1 MKLILASASPRRLDL
16 LNRAGVHPDVRP
28 TDCDE
33 TITEKLTPRET
44 TETLARRKAS
54 AAARKIA
61 DPEAYILAADTV
73 VAAAD
78 GEILGKPE
86 DDADA
91 RRMLHK
97 LSGTRH
103 FVLTGVCAV
112 HGGRTV
118 SDVDV
123 TAVVFRPLT
132 DAEIDA
138 YVASGESRGKAG
150 GYAIQETGDAFVLRT
165 EGAWDN
171 VVGLPVAL
179 ADRLLTELGSPLSQ
193 FE

>member
-1 MKLILASASPRRLDL
+1 MKLILASASPRRLAL
-16 LNRAGVHPDVRP
+16 LKEAGVTPEVRP
-28 TDCDE
+28 ADCDE
-33 TITEKLTPRET
+33 TMTEPLSPRET
-44 TETLARRKAS
+44 VEALAVRKAR
-54 AAARKIA
+54 AADAMIA
-61 DPEAYILAADTV
+61 DPGAYLLAADTI

-78 GEILGKPE
+78 GEILGKPK

-91 RRMLHK
+91 RRMLGK

-103 FVLTGVCAV
+103 YVMTGVCAA
-112 HGGRTV
+112 HGGEFR

-123 TAVVFRPLT
+123 TAVLFRPLT

-138 YVASGESRGKAG
+138 YVASGE
-150 GYAIQETGDAFVLRT
+150 FVIRI

-179 ADRLLTELGSPLSQ
+179 ADRLLSELGRPLSE

>member
-1 MKLILASASPRRLDL
+1 MKLILASASPRRLAL
-16 LNRAGVHPDVRP
+16 LRDAGVEPEVRP
-28 TDCDE
+28 SDCDE
-33 TITEKLTPRET
+33 HVDGALTPAET
-44 TETLARRKAS
+44 VRTLAERKAL
-54 AAARKIA
+54 AAV
-61 DPEAYILAADTV
+61 DELGEAGYVLAADTV

-78 GEILGKPE
+78 GEILGKPV

-103 FVLTGVCAV
+103 YVLTGVAAAQ
-112 HGGRTV
+112 GGRLV
-118 SDVDV
+118 SGVCR
-123 TAVVFRPLT
+123 TAVLFRELT

-150 GYAIQETGDAFVLRT
+150 SYAIQEHGDRFALGI
-165 EGAWDN
+165 EGPWDN
-171 VVGLPVAL
+171 VVGLPVEL
-179 ADRLLTELGSPLSQ
+179 ADELLSSLGAPLAD

>member
-1 MKLILASASPRRLDL
+1 MKGKTHS
-16 LNRAGVHPDVRP
+16 
-28 TDCDE
+28 C
-33 TITEKLTPRET
+33 T
-44 TETLARRKAS
+44 T
-54 AAARKIA
+54 
-61 DPEAYILAADTV
+61 AYILAADTV

-78 GEILGKPE
+78 GEILGKPA

-91 RRMLHK
+91 RRMLCK

-103 FVLTGVCAV
+103 FVLTGVCAI
-112 HGGRTV
+112 HGGAVV
-118 SDVDV
+118 SDVDE

-150 GYAIQETGDAFVLRT
+150 GYAIQETGDAFVVRT

-171 VVGLPVAL
+171 VVGLPTRL
-179 ADRLLTELGSPLSQ
+179 ADRLLCELGAPLSE

>member
-1 MKLILASASPRRLDL
+1 MKLILASASPRRLEL
-16 LNRAGVHPDVRP
+16 LNASGVHPDVRP

-44 TETLARRKAS
+44 VETVARRKA
-54 AAARKIA
+54 AAASSAIR
-61 DPEAYILAADTV
+61 DPGAYILAADTI

-78 GEILGKPE
+78 GEILGKPR

-103 FVLTGVCAV
+103 YVLTGVCAV
-112 HGGRTV
+112 HGGRTLP
-118 SDVDV
+118 DVAQ
-123 TAVVFRPLT
+123 TAVIFRPLS

-150 GYAIQETGDAFVLRT
+150 AYAIQATGDAFVVRY

-171 VVGLPVAL
+171 VVGLPVTL
-179 ADRLLTELGSPLSQ
+179 ADELLTRLGRPLSE

>member
-16 LNRAGVHPDVRP
+16 LNKAGVHPEVKP

-44 TETLARRKAS
+44 TETLARRKAK
-54 AAARKIA
+54 AAAEAIG
-61 DPEAYILAADTV
+61 DPGAYVLAADTV

-78 GEILGKPE
+78 GEILGKPK

-91 RRMLHK
+91 RRMLRK

-103 FVLTGVCAV
+103 FVLTGVCAI
-112 HGGRTV
+112 HGGETV
-118 SDVDV
+118 SAVDE
-123 TAVVFRPLT
+123 TEVVFRPLT
-132 DAEIDA
+132 DAEVDA

-150 GYAIQETGDAFVLRT
+150 GYAIQETGDAFVLRI

-179 ADRLLTELGSPLSQ
+179 ADRLLGQLGAPLSE